1 VPAQKISLEDALRS
15 YTANGAYAFFEEELK
30 GSLEVGKLAD
40 FVLLDEDLDAI
51 APEAIKNVRVL
62 QTVVG
67 GQVVY
72 PGDE

>member
-1 VPAQKISLEDALRS
+1 MPAQKISLEDALRS
-15 YTANGAYAFFEEELK
+15 YTANGAYAFSKEELK

>member
-1 VPAQKISLEDALRS
+1 MPAQKISLEDALRS
-15 YTANGAYAFFEEELK
+15 YTANGAYAFSEEKLK

-51 APEAIKNVRVL
+51 APEAVKNVRVL
-62 QTVVG
+62 QTMVG